1 MSLFTK
7 TLATLAVTALLAPSG
22 AFANTAS
29 SQSSNS
35 GVNNQSNSG
44 TVVQNPSGGSQ
55 TNINQNNAYSSTY
68 SFGPGIS
75 CPTPSVAVSAF
86 GANGN
91 AWGGGYNSGSGN
103 YGASVSLIYPLG
115 GDVGESCKKL
125 VAEIAQQ
132 RVLDTKVNMIN
143 VCATFAQQGV
153 KIDVAKFPEFEV
165 CSAVTVAG
173 RQAVGVE
180 PQRVFT
186 PPDSAVPVVPVSKN

>member
-1 MSLFTK
+1 MSQTFKALTAIAATAILFPS
-7 TLATLAVTALLAPSG
+7 TAL
-22 AFANTAS
+22 ANTAS
-29 SQSSNS
+29 SQSSNN
-35 GVNNQSNSG
+35 GVNNQNNSG

-75 CPTPSVAVSAF
+75 CPTPSIAVSAF
-86 GANGN
+86 GAGGD

-103 YGASVSLIYPLG
+103 YGASASVIFPLG
-115 GDVGESCKKL
+115 GDVGDSCKKL
-125 VAEIAQQ
+125 VAEIARQ
-132 RVLDTKVNMIN
+132 RVLDTQVNMIN
-143 VCATFAQQGV
+143 VCARFAQQGV
-153 KIDVAKFPEFEV
+153 TIDTAKFPEFEV